1 MKRHNNVTVYKYRA
15 EKRDSKNKK
24 IVHYLLYKD
33 EALITK
39 TGKELKEEIATNKTV
54 VLGLKLTRDNRLIRT
69 SVENSVKAYLHNT
82 SVDKGDNRYGLGLEI
97 DGLLYT
103 EVKEEIVCSC
113 VDKSLKKVNILDCTT
128 AINHNGFENS
138 SVETVD
144 LPEGLKYISFEAFK
158 NCKNLIHINVPKNVL
173 LIDNFAFEGC
183 TKMVSTRVYG
193 RTRLGNSLYAGCT
206 NLKSALLDNFI
217 GELGINTFKG
227 CENLEV
233 VRLSENVSYINDGA
247 FSYCN
252 KLQTIILPKLTETS
266 PRAFIGTPAKFKIVK
281 QV

>member
-24 IVHYLLYKD
+24 IVHYLLYKG
-33 EALITK
+33 ETLISK

-69 SVENSVKAYLHNT
+69 SVENSVKAYLQKT
-82 SVDKGDNRYGLGLEI
+82 SSDKDVGSGGLEI

-103 EVKEEIVCSC
+103 EVKGEVVCSC
-113 VDKSLKKVNILDCTT
+113 VDKSLKKVNILDFTT
-128 AINHNGFENS
+128 AINHKGFENS

-183 TKMVSTRVYG
+183 TKMVSTKVYG
-193 RTRLGNSLYAGCT
+193 RTRLGNSLYVGCT

-252 KLQTIILPKLTETS
+252 KLQTIILPKLTEIS
-266 PRAFIGTPAKFKIVK
+266 PREFIVTKNKFKILKLV
-281 QV
+281 